1 VKRCVGVRVETSNSH
16 QTHILFVVSLADKLY
31 MPLQSMNPQVIALF
45 LVNFWA
51 ILPRCVHDPKFCPV
65 CLIFLQ
71 NV

>member
-1 VKRCVGVRVETSNSH
+1 VCELKPQIHTKLTSS
-16 QTHILFVVSLADKLY
+16 LLLVLADKLY

-45 LVNFWA
+45 LVIFWA